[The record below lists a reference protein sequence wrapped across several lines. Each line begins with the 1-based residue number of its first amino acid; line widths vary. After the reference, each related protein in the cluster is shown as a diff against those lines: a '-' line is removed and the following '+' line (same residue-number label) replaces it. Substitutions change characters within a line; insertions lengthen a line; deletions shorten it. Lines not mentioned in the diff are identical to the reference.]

1 MGGCSKDRLGGDELY
16 RVLTLNT
23 FLLDTPDIT
32 IGPSCESDCARRAES
47 ICDVLS
53 DRYNPLPDLLL
64 FQEVFEA
71 DACASLASCLSGLGY
86 NYTSPCLEGD
96 LNWENPCLVE
106 SSKSSGLFLASKT
119 EIKGYNFQSFDVCNG
134 CVLRGSDCQ
143 ANKGFQYAEQAL
155 DDNRKLH
162 IVNTHLDSGSGN
174 RDVEAREAQ
183 SIQILDFLSNVQ
195 IDDCSIVIIGGD
207 LNTEELTELEN
218 FTSSIDVRS
227 ANTSIGTSL
236 SGKVLDHILL
246 STVTTSEIINFQIS
260 QTCDPECSN
269 WFESDHF
276 ALEASFKL
284 VCN

>member
-1 MGGCSKDRLGGDELY
+1 MIGCSKDALDGDERY

-32 IGPSCESDCARRAES
+32 IGPSCEADCTRRAES
-47 ICDVLS
+47 VCEVLNN
-53 DRYNPLPDLLL
+53 RYTPLPDLLL
-64 FQEVFEA
+64 FQEVFES
-71 DACASLASCLSGLGY
+71 DACASLAACLSSLGY
-86 NYTSPCLEGD
+86 DYTSPCLEGD

-119 EIKGYNFQSFDVCNG
+119 EFKAYNFQSFDACNG

-143 ANKGFQYAEQAL
+143 ANKGFQYAEQSL
-155 DDNRKLH
+155 DGNRKLH
-162 IVNTHLDSGSGN
+162 IVNTHLDAGSGN
-174 RDVEAREAQ
+174 KDVETRESQ
-183 SIQILDFLSNVQ
+183 SIQILDFLSNMQ
-195 IDDCSIVIIGGD
+195 IDDCSIVVIGGD

-218 FTSSIDVRS
+218 FTSSLDVRS
-227 ANTSIGTSL
+227 TNISIGTSL

-246 STVTTSEIINFQIS
+246 STIAGGENINIQLS
-260 QTCDPECSN
+260 QTCNPECSN

-284 VCN
+284 DCD